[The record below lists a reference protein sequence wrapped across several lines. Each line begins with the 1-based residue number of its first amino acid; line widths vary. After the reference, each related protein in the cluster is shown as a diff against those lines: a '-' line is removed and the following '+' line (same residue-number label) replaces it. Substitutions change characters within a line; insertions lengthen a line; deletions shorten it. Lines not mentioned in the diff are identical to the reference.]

1 VVLAH
6 RKVQCQEQWND
17 CKSDH
22 NKGGKAL
29 SGAAQ
34 NTSDFICNWEKQ
46 MSARRNAT
54 VSLELA
60 GGLFVDQV
68 FVGIKSQ

>member
-1 VVLAH
+1 
-6 RKVQCQEQWND
+6 
-17 CKSDH
+17 
-22 NKGGKAL
+22 
-29 SGAAQ
+29 
-34 NTSDFICNWEKQ
+34 